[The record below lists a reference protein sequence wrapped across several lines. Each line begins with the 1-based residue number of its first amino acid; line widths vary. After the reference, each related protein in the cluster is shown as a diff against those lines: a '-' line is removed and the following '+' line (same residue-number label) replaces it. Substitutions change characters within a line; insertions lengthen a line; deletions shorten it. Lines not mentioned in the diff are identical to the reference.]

1 MSDVKTTLE
10 LRLPIPHAHRCYA
23 DHFPG
28 APLVPGALLLKWI
41 MTLLVSELKTAPSVA
56 RPLLADQ
63 PPRRIHYLKQVK
75 FMAPVLPGDELR
87 LSVTQGTT
95 AQQLAFAAYKGDIL
109 VLKGQLEC
117 TYD

>member
-10 LRLPIPHAHRCYA
+10 LHLSIPHAHRCYA

-28 APLVPGALLLKWI
+28 APLVPGALLLQWI
-41 MTLLVSELKTAPSVA
+41 MALLVCQFKTEPSIA
-56 RPLLADQ
+56 RPLFAVQ
-63 PPRRIHYLKQVK
+63 PPSRIHYLKQVK
-75 FMAPVLPGDELR
+75 FMTPVLPGDELR
-87 LSVTQGTT
+87 LSVTLGTK
-95 AQQLAFAAYKGDIL
+95 AQQLVIAAYKGDIL